1 MYIFKKGIKLVSLRY
16 KLVIINEFINL
27 ILKKML
33 PK

>member
-1 MYIFKKGIKLVSLRY
+1 MQIFKKGIKLVSSRY
-16 KLVIINEFINL
+16 KLVIINELIDL

>member
-1 MYIFKKGIKLVSLRY
+1 MYIFKKGIKLVSSRH
-16 KLVIINEFINL
+16 KLIIINEFIDL